1 MGCFTMTECEDKRDA
16 CLTFFAAAFFFLVGC
31 GQSDDAPPAPDVQ
44 PSESAATVDRLI
56 AVPGLD
62 SAVFTQSLT
71 PILEKVEA
79 DQDPGWSSEV
89 FSAEARA
96 QLDIL
101 AAALEEH
108 TTAGAMDIFGG
119 AVAMNAV
126 RPTEMQ
132 TVLEDGLVRIQ
143 RGESGRVENATPESV
158 RKALEALIAP
168 FSEAAE
174 TDVSFKLFRVRPGE
188 TKVGATVYYHAS
200 GDAAEGT
207 TEQSATWECEFSR
220 ESPPRLLSV
229 QVSGFEEVSPVARG
243 GLRFVDATEAVLGE
257 NASYTGQLSVG
268 IDHWRSRLQG
278 DFGVDVNGLQGL
290 AIGDANGDG
299 RDDLY
304 VCQQGGL
311 PNRLYLRQE
320 DGRLKDYSEA
330 SGTNWMELTRAALFV
345 DLDNDGDQ
353 DLALAQGWYLM
364 LMENDGKAKFSKRLE
379 RRAEGQ
385 LHSLAAADYD
395 NDGNLDIFFCGRNP
409 AREQSAAE
417 GILGMPL
424 PYHDANNG
432 GPNVLLRHG
441 GDWKFEDVTRA
452 VGLEVNNRRYSYA
465 CSWEDYDNDGDQDLY
480 VANDFGRNNLY
491 RNDDGVFLDVAEQ
504 LGVEDLSAGMS
515 VTWGDANR
523 DGLMDVYV
531 SNMFS
536 SAGNRI
542 AYQRQFRAGQTS
554 GALPAF
560 QRHARGNTLFLNRA
574 GGGFEDVSV
583 AAQVTMGRWAWGAK
597 FADLNNDGWED
608 LYVGNGFI
616 TTEDTGD
623 L

>member
-1 MGCFTMTECEDKRDA
+1 MLRILL
-16 CLTFFAAAFFFLVGC
+16 LTILAI
-31 GQSDDAPPAPDVQ
+31 APSVMAQ
-44 PSESAATVDRLI
+44 NESLS

-62 SAVFTQSLT
+62 PTVYTQTLS
-71 PILEKVEA
+71 PILEKV
-79 DQDPGWSSEV
+79 DPSNDVGWDTEV
-89 FSAEARA
+89 FSAEAKE
-96 QLDIL
+96 QLDLL
-101 AAALEEH
+101 AK
-108 TTAGAMDIFGG
+108 AMATGG
-119 AVAMNAV
+119 EVSEFFTKNASTSEW
-126 RPTEMQ
+126 RPAKRE
-132 TVLEDGLVRIQ
+132 TVLNGVLKVE
-143 RGESGRVENATPESV
+143 RGEAANGRNLSEVVRSVKTAPGEMHVKFKPFRVEPQQDAVQVTAYYHADI
-158 RKALEALIAP
+158 ALEAGG
-168 FSEAAE
+168 
-174 TDVSFKLFRVRPGE
+174 KL
-188 TKVGATVYYHAS
+188 
-200 GDAAEGT
+200 
-207 TEQSATWECEFSR
+207 EQSATWAILFSKQ
-220 ESPPRLLSV
+220 SPPKIQALRVTDYEEITPSMSKLLYAD
-229 QVSGFEEVSPVARG
+229 ETAKLLG
-243 GLRFVDATEAVLGE
+243 GNE
-257 NASYTGQLSVG
+257 SYEQQLSLG

-299 RDDLY
+299 REDLY

-320 DGRLKDYSEA
+320 DGRLVDRSAE
-330 SGTNWMELTRAALFV
+330 SGTDWMELTRAALFI

-364 LMENDGKAKFSKRLE
+364 LMENDGTARFTKRVE
-379 RRAEGQ
+379 QRAEGQ

-395 NDGNLDIFFCGRNP
+395 NDGDLDLYFCGRNP
-409 AREQSAAE
+409 SREQSSAE

-432 GPNVLLRHG
+432 GPNILLSNQG
-441 GDWKFEDVTRA
+441 KWAFQEATVES
-452 VGLEVNNRRYSYA
+452 GLDVNNRRYSYA

-491 RNDDGVFLDVAEQ
+491 QNNGGKFIDVAGK

-515 VTWGDANR
+515 ITWGDPNR
-523 DGLMDVYV
+523 DGRMDPYI

-542 AYQRQFRAGQTS
+542 AYQRQFRS
-554 GALPAF
+554 GDSNQLASF
-560 QRHARGNTLFLNRA
+560 KRHARGNTLFLNRED
-574 GGGFEDVSV
+574 GFQDVSEV
-583 AAQVTMGRWAWGAK
+583 ANVTMGRWAWGAK

-608 LYVGNGFI
+608 LYVANGFI